1 MAKIS
6 LESTD
11 TTLYVSGPSIF
22 SVSKIVANDPSIDFK
37 IFLETKQATA
47 DLSKIGNA
55 ASHTIL
61 SLPGKS
67 TDYSQYFNAKL
78 GIIRILEGNKIVA
91 SLPIEKGATTSNV
104 QLHFPDY
111 LPNTNVYLSKP
122 TGISKVLVLDSQPNL
137 LPIINLTSNTANVT
151 EGDTIT
157 YTAKLDHKT
166 TTDLNIPY
174 TLSGTDI
181 TTADF
186 TNLTSLTD
194 GVIRIPAGATTASFT
209 LNTVDDGKTESAET
223 ISVKLSTVA
232 GAKVNETPVTTT
244 IASSVSP
251 NPIPLRNLPV
261 PATAAEDLFI
271 FDFQMI
277 GGRVTKAI
285 NTSEVTIT
293 GFNPLNDKLIFNNV
307 VTGTVYTET
316 QFMVLPGVVISENP
330 FTNNTTIYVDPLAG
344 VPAGVTI
351 VGILDENL
359 TKITLETTA

>member
-37 IFLETKQATA
+37 IFLETKEATA

-55 ASHTIL
+55 ASSTIL
-61 SLPGKS
+61 SLPGNS
-67 TDYSQYFNAKL
+67 TVYSQYFNAKL

-111 LPNTNVYLSKP
+111 LADTNVYLSNK
-122 TGISKVLVLDSQPNL
+122 TSKTLVLDSEPNL
-137 LPIINLTSNTANVT
+137 LPTVKLTSNKANVT
-151 EGDTIT
+151 EGETIT
-157 YTAKLDHKT
+157 YTVSLDNKT
-166 TTDLNIPY
+166 TTNLDIPY
-174 TLSGTDI
+174 KLSGTGI
-181 TTADF
+181 ITADF

-194 GVIRIPAGATTASFT
+194 GVIRIPAGEITASFT
-209 LNTVDDGKTESAET
+209 LNTVDDGISESAET

-244 IASSVSP
+244 IAISQSP
-251 NPIPLRNLPV
+251 NKIPLSNVLV
-261 PATAAEDLFI
+261 TATAAEDWFI

-277 GGRVTKAI
+277 GGRVTKA
-285 NTSEVTIT
+285 TTTGEVTIT
-293 GFNPLNDKLIFNNV
+293 GFNPLNDKLVFNDV
-307 VTGTVYTET
+307 GTGTAYTEAK
-316 QFMVLPGVVISENP
+316 FMVLLGVVISENP

>member
-22 SVSKIVANDPSIDFK
+22 SVSKTVANDPSIDFK

-47 DLSKIGNA
+47 DLSKIGDA

-78 GIIRILEGNKIVA
+78 GIIRILEGKNIVA

-111 LPNTNVYLSKP
+111 LPNTNVYLSKS

-174 TLSGTDI
+174 TLSGAGI

-186 TNLTSLTD
+186 TSLASLN
-194 GVIRIPAGATTASFT
+194 GVIHIPAGATTASFT
-209 LNTVDDGKTESAET
+209 LKTVDDGQTEIAEPL
-223 ISVKLSTVA
+223 SVKLSTVA
-232 GAKVNETPVTTT
+232 GAKVNETPANTL
-244 IASSVSP
+244 IAKSVSP
-251 NPIPLRNLPV
+251 NQIHLENITTV
-261 PATAAEDLFI
+261 QATSAQDFFT

-277 GGRVTKAI
+277 GGRVTKA
-285 NTSEVTIT
+285 TTTGEVTIT
-293 GFNPLNDKLIFNNV
+293 DFNPLNDKLVFKDV
-307 VTGTVYTET
+307 GTGTAYPGA
-316 QFMVLPGVVISENP
+316 QFILLPGVVISENP

-359 TKITLETTA
+359 TKIA

>member
-1 MAKIS
+1 
-6 LESTD
+6 
-11 TTLYVSGPSIF
+11 
-22 SVSKIVANDPSIDFK
+22 
-37 IFLETKQATA
+37 
-47 DLSKIGNA
+47 
-55 ASHTIL
+55 
-61 SLPGKS
+61 
-67 TDYSQYFNAKL
+67 
-78 GIIRILEGNKIVA
+78 
-91 SLPIEKGATTSNV
+91 
-104 QLHFPDY
+104 
-111 LPNTNVYLSKP
+111 
-122 TGISKVLVLDSQPNL
+122 LDN
-137 LPIINLTSNTANVT
+137 
-151 EGDTIT
+151 
-157 YTAKLDHKT
+157 KT
-166 TTDLNIPY
+166 TTNLDIPY
-174 TLSGTDI
+174 KLSGTGI
-181 TTADF
+181 ITADF

-251 NPIPLRNLPV
+251 NPIPLRNVPV

-344 VPAGVTI
+344 ASAGVTI
-351 VGILDENL
+351 VGILDEKL
-359 TKITLETTA
+359 ASIILETR